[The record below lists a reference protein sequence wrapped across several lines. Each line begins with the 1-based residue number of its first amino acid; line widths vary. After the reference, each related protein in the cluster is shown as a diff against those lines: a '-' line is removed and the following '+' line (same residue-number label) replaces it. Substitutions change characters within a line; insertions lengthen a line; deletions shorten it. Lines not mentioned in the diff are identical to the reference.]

1 MFFDAIITGA
11 PVVVEIAG
19 APVPINSGFRRALV
33 FSTMEEDSK
42 AIHVA
47 RMLNLFFAKNG
58 LLPDQVSKYPAEA
71 LSSATEWFEG
81 AYDTMKYGEQY
92 KSHSLKKRIFDWQE
106 DAGIVAAD
114 FMRFYGLDL
123 TSPHT
128 QLHWYTFVNL
138 YMGLIATQGS
148 LISQA
153 MAARS
158 PLTGETTK
166 EAERVHARQAR
177 AWALPLTEDELRE
190 QARLNF

>member
-42 AIHVA
+42 AIHIA
-47 RMLNLFFAKNG
+47 RTLNLFFAKNG

-92 KSHSLKKRIFDWQE
+92 KSRSLKKRIFGWRE
-106 DAGIVAAD
+106 DAGIV
-114 FMRFYGLDL
+114 
-123 TSPHT
+123 
-128 QLHWYTFVNL
+128 HWYTFVNL

-166 EAERVHARQAR
+166 EAERAHARQAR

>member
-19 APVPINSGFRRALV
+19 APVSINSGFRRALV

-42 AIHVA
+42 AIYVA
-47 RMLNLFFAKNG
+47 RTLNLFFAKNG

-71 LSSATEWFEG
+71 LLSATEWFEG

-92 KSHSLKKRIFDWQE
+92 KSRSLKKRIFGWQE

-123 TSPHT
+123 TSPNT

-166 EAERVHARQAR
+166 EAERAHARQAR